1 MKCDILIVA
10 GLWNSGP
17 QHWQTHWER
26 KYSKWERVAHRDW
39 QNPDRDEWVAELD
52 AAIAACEGR
61 PILVAHS
68 LGCMLVAQWAQWA
81 CTHGG
86 SPLKIAGAF
95 LVAPSDVEA
104 PSYPIDAGG
113 FAPIPM
119 APLPFPSVVVAS
131 TNDEYAAIERSR
143 AFAEAWGSKL
153 VEIGDA
159 GHINADTGYGPW
171 PEGEQLLED
180 FCRALNP

>member
-10 GLWNSGP
+10 GLWNSGA

-26 KYSKWERVAHRDW
+26 KYAKWERVAHRDW
-39 QNPDRDEWVAELD
+39 NDPDRDEWVAELD

-68 LGCMLVAQWAQWA
+68 LGCVLVAQWARA
-81 CTHGG
+81 G

-104 PSYPIDAGG
+104 PSYPVPVNG

-119 APLPFPSVVVAS
+119 DRLPFPSVVVAS
-131 TNDEYAAIERSR
+131 TNDEFASVERSR
-143 AFAEAWGSKL
+143 AFAQAWGSKL

-159 GHINADTGYGPW
+159 GHINADTGFGPW
-171 PEGEQLLED
+171 PEGERMLEE
-180 FCRALNP
+180 FCSTLQP

>member
-39 QNPDRDEWVAELD
+39 HAPDRDEWVAELD
-52 AAIAACEGR
+52 AAIAACNGR

-68 LGCMLVAQWAQWA
+68 LGCMLVAQWAQA
-81 CTHGG
+81 G
-86 SPLKIAGAF
+86 SHLNVAGAF
-95 LVAPSDVEA
+95 LVAPSDVDA

-113 FAPIPM
+113 FRPVPM
-119 APLPFPSVVVAS
+119 ARLPFPSVLVAS
-131 TNDEYAAIERSR
+131 TDDPYAEIARSR
-143 AFAEAWGSKL
+143 AFAQAWGSKL
-153 VEIGDA
+153 IEIGDA
-159 GHINADTGYGPW
+159 GHINADTGFGPW
-171 PEGEQLLED
+171 PEGERMLEA
-180 FCRALNP
+180 FCSTLQP

>member
-1 MKCDILIVA
+1 
-10 GLWNSGP
+10 
-17 QHWQTHWER
+17 
-26 KYSKWERVAHRDW
+26 
-39 QNPDRDEWVAELD
+39 VAELD
-52 AAIAACEGR
+52 AAIAHAEGR

-104 PSYPIDAGG
+104 PSYPADAKG
-113 FAPIPM
+113 FAPVPM

-131 TNDEYAAIERSR
+131 ANDEYVTPERAR
-143 AFAEAWGSKL
+143 AFAAAWGSKL

-159 GHINADTGYGPW
+159 GHINGDAGYGPW
-171 PEGEQLLED
+171 PEGERLLED
-180 FCRALNP
+180 FCSTLQA

>member
-39 QNPDRDEWVAELD
+39 HAPDRDEWVAELD
-52 AAIAACEGR
+52 AAIAACDGR

-81 CTHGG
+81 CSQGG
-86 SPLKIAGAF
+86 SPLKIDINGD
-95 LVAPSDVEA
+95 S
-104 PSYPIDAGG
+104 G
-113 FAPIPM
+113 F
-119 APLPFPSVVVAS
+119 
-131 TNDEYAAIERSR
+131 
-143 AFAEAWGSKL
+143 
-153 VEIGDA
+153 
-159 GHINADTGYGPW
+159 GPW
-171 PEGEQLLED
+171 PEGERMLEE
-180 FCRALNP
+180 FCCTLQP

>member
-17 QHWQTHWER
+17 QHWQTHWEA

-39 QNPDRDEWVAELD
+39 HAPDRDEWVAELD

-68 LGCMLVAQWAQWA
+68 LGCMLVAQWAQA
-81 CTHGG
+81 G
-86 SPLKIAGAF
+86 SHLNVAGAF
-95 LVAPSDVEA
+95 LVAPSDVDA

-113 FAPIPM
+113 FRPVPM
-119 APLPFPSVVVAS
+119 VKLPFPSVVVAS
-131 TNDEYAAIERSR
+131 TDDPYADVERSR
-143 AFAEAWGSKL
+143 AFAQAWGSKL
-153 VEIGDA
+153 IEIGDA

-171 PEGEQLLED
+171 PEGERMLED
-180 FCRALNP
+180 FCSTLQP